1 VTHTRK
7 RNFAIRLYV
16 FSLSLSLSLT
26 LPLSPLSLGSYA
38 VTNEAT
44 GESGPVTVFVSVLI
58 EKVTIDSVDQVCSC
72 TLLLCIPAQAHL

>member
-1 VTHTRK
+1 MS
-7 RNFAIRLYV
+7 
-16 FSLSLSLSLT
+16 SLSLSLSLSFT